1 MRVCE
6 CGRVYII
13 ILVYSGSSATYIR
26 FETAAFVQMVDYRRC
41 SRCDRLAKYFGRP
54 VYGGGLCCCCLEM
67 DEVAMSRKSTRAKL
81 QGRLLHSTLTSVL
94 EAGSVWDRVA
104 DMLTCS
110 VDDVC
115 RKHRMMAARVLW
127 TRLLLGV
134 RPHAQYGLGNDFDLH
149 AFLQLYSVNI
159 SHHNPFWVF
168 YMSYTI
174 AQGRLLNVIISWI
187 GIDLPVTL
195 AGILKGRPEVQ

>member
-1 MRVCE
+1 M
-6 CGRVYII
+6 
-13 ILVYSGSSATYIR
+13 
-26 FETAAFVQMVDYRRC
+26 QMFDYRRYR
-41 SRCDRLAKYFGRP
+41 RCNRCGRLATYFGRP
-54 VYGGGLCCCCLEM
+54 VMGGGLCCLCLEM

-94 EAGSVWDRVA
+94 EAGFVWDRIA

-134 RPHAQYGLGNDFDLH
+134 RPHAQYDLGNDFDLH
-149 AFLQLYSVNI
+149 AFLQLYDVNI
-159 SHHNPFWVF
+159 SHHNAFWVF
-168 YMSYTI
+168 YLSYTR
-174 AQGRLLNVIISWI
+174 AQGRLLDAIISWI
-187 GIDLPVTL
+187 GIDLPVAL
-195 AGILKGRPEVQ
+195 AGILKSRPVVQ